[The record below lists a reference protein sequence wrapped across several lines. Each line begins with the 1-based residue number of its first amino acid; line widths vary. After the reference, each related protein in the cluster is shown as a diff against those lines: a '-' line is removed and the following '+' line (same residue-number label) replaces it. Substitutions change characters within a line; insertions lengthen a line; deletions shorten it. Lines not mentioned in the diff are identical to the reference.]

1 MVIPVQPAAT
11 WIMETITICKKDATS
26 MKTLIKSW
34 MLIAAAAMA
43 FTACTKDSVEEDNT
57 LKPVQ
62 LTIQAGNPEVSGIDE
77 QGTRTEM
84 QGATPMW
91 SANDQIGVTTTASAE
106 ASANHQSFTNDNE
119 SSTQTTTF
127 SGSITIPAEGATL
140 YAYYPY
146 SNNGLGT
153 GNKVFGA
160 LVDLP
165 INQNPTATSF
175 DGTADL
181 LVSKPVQVTSTT
193 TSIENMQFKRVSGVL
208 KVVLLDNTTGD
219 AITGQH
225 VNTLSVATDESQTL
239 HLAGRVV
246 LDFVN
251 GAMTAPYY
259 NHSRSVVA
267 HYTSATQYAI
277 DGTNATYLNVYPQT
291 LPTGTQ
297 LTVAAST
304 EGYTINK
311 VITLGQDIEI
321 LPGKITT
328 LRIGI
333 ADEHI
338 TAAETGMALPFTDDF
353 SWISTTSTTALRLTD
368 YPKGTSG
375 EELYTATEY
384 TYPEAPAL
392 KFGSSK
398 NRGYFTTADLDLSQP
413 FTVIVHAKTWNSDV
427 SSLQITAGESVQSQ
441 DLTADYAYYKFE
453 FEPQGNKAKVEV
465 RVTGKRGYVDYFQ
478 VTSGHDVALPPV
490 LTITSAVNVSADPA
504 GEQITVD
511 YSIENPV
518 EGETIA
524 ATATSGDAPATW
536 IHDFDTTTDGQVTF
550 MVDANNGDFRSATVT
565 FTYATAPAQ
574 TITVSQ
580 LSSTPIEGGYVEV
593 MTTEE
598 VTAGEYILI
607 GEFSGVSY
615 YLPNTNAG
623 STAPTSTTLP
633 SSTILT
639 GNIITN
645 PTTDMTWKFTAV
657 DGGFTITSTAD
668 PTIGMGT
675 KDTNNGL
682 LVNSN
687 SATSIWTITKTS
699 NSWGWSICNTNS
711 PKQPRYL
718 ATYATD
724 NWRTYKTDV
733 ASNNKGSFRLFKKQ

>member
-291 LPTGTQ
+291 LPSGTQ
-297 LTVAAST
+297 LTVAATT

-353 SWISTTSTTALRLTD
+353 SWVTTNSTQALRLTD

-413 FTVIVHAKTWNSDV
+413 FTVIVHAKTWSSDV

-550 MVDANNGDFRSATVT
+550 TVDANNGDFRSATVT

>member
-1 MVIPVQPAAT
+1 
-11 WIMETITICKKDATS
+11 
-26 MKTLIKSW
+26 MKTLTKSW
-34 MLIAAAAMA
+34 MLLAAAALA
-43 FTACTKDSVEEDNT
+43 FTSCTKDNVEENNGLT
-57 LKPVQ
+57 PVQ
-62 LTIQAGNPEVSGIDE
+62 LTIQAGNPEVSSIDE

-84 QGATPMW
+84 QGSTPMW
-91 SANDQIGVTTTASAE
+91 SANDQIGVTTTSSPDVPMVHE
-106 ASANHQSFTNDNE
+106 RFSNDNQ

-127 SGSITIPAEGATL
+127 SGSITLPDGVATL

-146 SNNGLGT
+146 TNNGLGT
-153 GNKVFGA
+153 GNGVFGA
-160 LVDLP
+160 QVDLP

-181 LVSKPVQVTSTT
+181 LVSKPVTVSATT
-193 TSIENMQFKRVSGVL
+193 TSIENMQFKRVNGVL

-225 VNTLSVATDESQTL
+225 VNTLSVATDETQTL
-239 HLAGRVV
+239 HLAGRVI

-277 DGTNATYLNVYPQT
+277 DGTNATYLSVYPQT

-297 LTVAAST
+297 LTIAAST

-353 SWISTTSTTALRLTD
+353 SWVTTNSTQALRLTD
-368 YPKGTSG
+368 YPKGSNG
-375 EELYTATEY
+375 EELYSATGY
-384 TYPEAPAL
+384 TYPETPEL
-392 KFGSSK
+392 KIGSGSS
-398 NRGYFTTADLDLSQP
+398 RGYFTTTDLDLSQP
-413 FTVIVHAKTWNSDV
+413 FTVIVHAKDYGTDG
-427 SSLQITAGESVQSQ
+427 SSLQITAGETTQSQ
-441 DLTADYAYYKFE
+441 DLTKDYAYYRFE

-490 LTITSAVNVSADPA
+490 LTITSPINVSADPA
-504 GEQITVD
+504 GEQLTVN
-511 YSIENPV
+511 YAIENPV
-518 EGETIA
+518 EGETIV
-524 ATATSGDAPATW
+524 ATATSDNAPVEW
-536 IHDFDTTTDGQVTF
+536 IHDFDTTTEGKVTF
-550 MVDANNGDFRSATVT
+550 TVDANNGDIRTAIVT
-565 FTYATAPAQ
+565 FTYATAPAK

-580 LSSTPIEGGYVEV
+580 LSSTPTEGGYVEV
-593 MTTEE
+593 TSTEE
-598 VTAGEYILI
+598 ITEGEYILI

-623 STAPTSTTLP
+623 TAAPTSTTLP

-639 GNIITN
+639 GNIISN

-675 KDTNNGL
+675 KNTNNGL
-682 LVNSN
+682 LVNSD
-687 SATSIWTITKTS
+687 SATSIWTITKTT

-711 PKQPRYL
+711 PTQPRYL

>member
-91 SANDQIGVTTTASAE
+91 SANDQIGVTTTGSSDAPT
-106 ASANHQSFTNDNE
+106 NHKSFTNDSE

-127 SGSITIPAEGATL
+127 SGSITLPAEGTATML

-146 SNNGLGT
+146 TSNGISYIADNET
-153 GNKVFGA
+153 FGA
-160 LVDLP
+160 KVDLP
-165 INQNPTATSF
+165 ANQNPTVSSF
-175 DGTADL
+175 DGAADM
-181 LVSKPVQVTSTT
+181 LVAKPVEVTANTT
-193 TSIENMQFKRVSGVL
+193 KIENMQFKRVSGVV
-208 KVVLLDNTTGD
+208 KVVLQDNTTGN

-291 LPTGTQ
+291 LPSGTQ
-297 LTVAAST
+297 LTVAATT

-338 TAAETGMALPFTDDF
+338 TADAAGMALPFTDNF
-353 SWISTTSTTALRLTD
+353 SWISTTSTEALRLTD

-375 EELYTATEY
+375 EELYTATGY

-392 KFGSSK
+392 KFGSKK

-413 FTVIVHAKTWNSDV
+413 FTVIVHAKDYGTDG
-427 SSLQITAGESVQSQ
+427 SSLQITAGETTQSQ
-441 DLTADYAYYKFE
+441 DLTENYAYYRFE

-465 RVTGKRGYVDYFQ
+465 RVTGERGYVDYFQ
-478 VTSGHDVALPPV
+478 VVAGLPPV
-490 LTITSAVNVSADPA
+490 LTLTSPTSVSADPA
-504 GEQITVD
+504 GEQITVT

-550 MVDANNGDFRSATVT
+550 TVDANNGDSRSATVT

-574 TITVSQ
+574 TITISQ
-580 LSSTPIEGGYVEV
+580 LSSTPIENGYVEV
-593 MTTEE
+593 TSTEE
-598 VTAGEYILI
+598 ITEGEYILI
-607 GEFSGVSY
+607 GVYENTPY
-615 YLPNTNAG
+615 YLPNTDVKNSQPVSA
-623 STAPTSTTLP
+623 ALP
-633 SSTILT
+633 SGVSLI
-639 GNIITN
+639 GNVITN
-645 PTTDMTWKFTAV
+645 PTADMTWTFTAS
-657 DGGFTITSTAD
+657 GNGFTVTSTAN
-668 PTIGMGT
+668 PTIGMGG
-675 KDTNNGL
+675 NNDSKGFRINADNL
-682 LVNSN
+682 SCVWTFEKV
-687 SATSIWTITKTS
+687 TSTLNWNIY
-699 NSWGWSICNTNS
+699 NTNAT
-711 PKQPRYL
+711 RYL
-718 ATYATD
+718 SVYTAT
-724 NWRTYKTDV
+724 NWRLYST
-733 ASNNKGSFRLFKKQ
+733 AGQNNKGSFRLFKKQ

>member
-277 DGTNATYLNVYPQT
+277 DGTNQ
-291 LPTGTQ
+291 LP
-297 LTVAAST
+297 LIDYSHMDDEEDPYVS
-304 EGYTINK
+304 
-311 VITLGQDIEI
+311 
-321 LPGKITT
+321 
-328 LRIGI
+328 I
-333 ADEHI
+333 ADNGSGVFQNGAYLPINGSGTKWMVTYSFDQVSFFNGEVWGKLFV
-338 TAAETGMALPFTDDF
+338 TANTADGSQGVTYFVDSVIQ
-353 SWISTTSTTALRLTD
+353 SW
-368 YPKGTSG
+368 TSG
-375 EELYTATEY
+375 
-384 TYPEAPAL
+384 
-392 KFGSSK
+392 GW
-398 NRGYFTTADLDLSQP
+398 RDVGY
-413 FTVIVHAKTWNSDV
+413 
-427 SSLQITAGESVQSQ
+427 
-441 DLTADYAYYKFE
+441 
-453 FEPQGNKAKVEV
+453 
-465 RVTGKRGYVDYFQ
+465 
-478 VTSGHDVALPPV
+478 GHW
-490 LTITSAVNVSADPA
+490 S
-504 GEQITVD
+504 
-511 YSIENPV
+511 
-518 EGETIA
+518 
-524 ATATSGDAPATW
+524 
-536 IHDFDTTTDGQVTF
+536 
-550 MVDANNGDFRSATVT
+550 
-565 FTYATAPAQ
+565 
-574 TITVSQ
+574 
-580 LSSTPIEGGYVEV
+580 
-593 MTTEE
+593 
-598 VTAGEYILI
+598 
-607 GEFSGVSY
+607 
-615 YLPNTNAG
+615 G
-623 STAPTSTTLP
+623 STATGYKVGADFKPGQGVIPAGWRDKDHVPSGGSSRSPIFGLIRDGIDYYFLIDGEIAFKHSVDWVAAATPSTP
-633 SSTILT
+633 VI
-639 GNIITN
+639 
-645 PTTDMTWKFTAV
+645 
-657 DGGFTITSTAD
+657 GGFNAAMEVHDISFSAD
-668 PTIGMGT
+668 EGAI
-675 KDTNNGL
+675 DE
-682 LVNSN
+682 
-687 SATSIWTITKTS
+687 II
-699 NSWGWSICNTNS
+699 
-711 PKQPRYL
+711 
-718 ATYATD
+718 ATYQA
-724 NWRTYKTDV
+724 
-733 ASNNKGSFRLFKKQ
+733 

>member
-91 SANDQIGVTTTASAE
+91 SANDQIGVTTTGSSDAPT
-106 ASANHQSFTNDNE
+106 NHKSFTNDSE

-127 SGSITIPAEGATL
+127 SGSITLPAEGTATML

-146 SNNGLGT
+146 TSNGISYIADNET
-153 GNKVFGA
+153 FGA
-160 LVDLP
+160 KVDLP
-165 INQNPTATSF
+165 ANQNPTVSSF
-175 DGTADL
+175 DGAADM
-181 LVSKPVQVTSTT
+181 LVAKPVEVTANTT
-193 TSIENMQFKRVSGVL
+193 KIENMQFKRVSGVV
-208 KVVLLDNTTGD
+208 KVVLQDNTTGNV
-219 AITGQH
+219 ITGQY
-225 VNTLSVATDESQTL
+225 VNTLAITSDETQDL
-239 HLAGRVV
+239 PLAGRVV

-251 GAMTAPYY
+251 GGIGAPY
-259 NHSRSVVA
+259 HGQSSTVTA

-277 DGTNATYLNVYPQT
+277 DDANATYLSVYPQT

-338 TAAETGMALPFTDDF
+338 TAAAAGMLLPFFDDF
-353 SWISTTSTTALRLTD
+353 TD
-368 YPKGTSG
+368 LKGTSAYDPTIRENSNG
-375 EELYTATEY
+375 EKLYSAAEY
-384 TYPEAPAL
+384 TYQYNQPSGL
-392 KFGSSK
+392 RVSTSSH
-398 NRGYFTTADLDLSQP
+398 GYLTTVDLDLSQE
-413 FTVIVHAKTWNSDV
+413 FTVIVKARAWAGDNT
-427 SSLQITAGESVQSQ
+427 SLKVTAGDASQ
-441 DLTADYAYYKFE
+441 TTEAQMTETFETYAFAFPAQTSKTKIRI
-453 FEPQGNKAKVEV
+453 EPEGERMIISEINIVYGN
-465 RVTGKRGYVDYFQ
+465 T
-478 VTSGHDVALPPV
+478 LPPI
-490 LTITSAVNVSADPA
+490 LKITSPSSVSADPA

-511 YSIENPV
+511 YTVINPV

-536 IHDFDTTTDGQVTF
+536 IHDFDTTTDGKVLFT
-550 MVDANNGDFRSATVT
+550 VDANDGDVRTATVT

-574 TITVSQ
+574 TITISQ
-580 LSSTPIEGGYVEV
+580 LSSTPIENGYVEV
-593 MTTEE
+593 TSTEE
-598 VTAGEYILI
+598 ITEGEYILI
-607 GEFSGVSY
+607 GVYENTPY
-615 YLPNTNAG
+615 YLPNTDVKNSQPVSA
-623 STAPTSTTLP
+623 ALP
-633 SSTILT
+633 SGVSLI
-639 GNIITN
+639 GNVITN
-645 PTTDMTWKFTAV
+645 PTADMTWTFTAS
-657 DGGFTITSTAD
+657 GNGFTVTSTAD
-668 PTIGMGT
+668 PTIGMGG
-675 KDTNNGL
+675 NNDSRGFRINADNL
-682 LVNSN
+682 SCVWTFEKV
-687 SATSIWTITKTS
+687 TSTLNWNIY
-699 NSWGWSICNTNS
+699 NTNAT
-711 PKQPRYL
+711 RYL
-718 ATYATD
+718 SVYTAT
-724 NWRTYKTDV
+724 NWRLYST
-733 ASNNKGSFRLFKKQ
+733 AGQNNNGSFRLFKKQ